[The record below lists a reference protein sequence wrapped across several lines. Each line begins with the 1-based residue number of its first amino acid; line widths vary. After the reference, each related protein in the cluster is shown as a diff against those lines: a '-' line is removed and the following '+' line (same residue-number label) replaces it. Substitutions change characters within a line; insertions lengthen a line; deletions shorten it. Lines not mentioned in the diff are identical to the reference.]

1 MAEVQ
6 FSCRSVGRLSRS
18 SSSKTRFESSLF
30 EGWKRV
36 EFFFFEQQI
45 VEQQQLVE
53 ASAAVEGAG
62 DRDGV
67 ASGCGGLGD
76 VTVMLPRG
84 LMDRGC
90 CLRTE
95 TCGRKNGKQSM
106 RNC

>member
-1 MAEVQ
+1 MVGFQ

-67 ASGCGGLGD
+67 ASGSLKLGD
-76 VTVMLPRG
+76 VTGMLSMA

-90 CLRTE
+90 
-95 TCGRKNGKQSM
+95 Q
-106 RNC
+106 